1 LAGGAISQSEMDE
14 RKRAL
19 TSAEIGARNAQ
30 LALDSLRRAAEPE
43 DVAIANAS
51 ITQAA
56 SQVERAKKSMDDARL
71 EAPFAGTVV
80 DIYKQ
85 IGEQVSPGEQMIH
98 LVDLS
103 EIKVTLDVTN
113 DEIGLFG
120 KDSKVQVESQDGKTG
135 EGNVTFVAPVMDK
148 QTGKYRV
155 EVTVANPD
163 ESWRGGMMATVKVP
177 RKIAGFL
184 VPLESVGVSQANHY
198 VMAVV
203 DGSTVKKEVKT
214 GQLVDDQIEI
224 LSGVSAGDQLLKSGI
239 TFYVEGQKVEA
250 KGE

>member
-1 LAGGAISQSEMDE
+1 
-14 RKRAL
+14 
-19 TSAEIGARNAQ
+19 
-30 LALDSLRRAAEPE
+30 
-43 DVAIANAS
+43 
-51 ITQAA
+51 
-56 SQVERAKKSMDDARL
+56 
-71 EAPFAGTVV
+71 
-80 DIYKQ
+80 
-85 IGEQVSPGEQMIH
+85 
-98 LVDLS
+98 
-103 EIKVTLDVTN
+103 
-113 DEIGLFG
+113 
-120 KDSKVQVESQDGKTG
+120 
-135 EGNVTFVAPVMDK
+135 
-148 QTGKYRV
+148 
-155 EVTVANPD
+155 
-163 ESWRGGMMATVKVP
+163 MATVKVP